1 MFQDYSVSGPF
12 CPVRASLRA
21 HILPPRDA
29 RNLALTVGSWHLCEI
44 LTTYEVWAGHEDI
57 SESKESALILC
68 DVYSAIE
75 WITMPDT
82 PRTEHLATQTP
93 PPPSAGRAVSGVP
106 GGTSLAEPFPFSLS
120 VGQIYNGPLDVLL
133 ALIRKQDID
142 IYDIPIA
149 KITSQFLAYVDQ
161 LQANEVDTAAE
172 FVYVAAQLIHIK
184 SKVLLPRPVGDQS
197 EGQPEDPRSDLVNRL
212 LEHERFKQAAQMLQE
227 KQQLEEATWSNPGM
241 RGFFD
246 DDEPVEESVPE
257 STSEGSFDLVA
268 IFRQV
273 AERAASRPTL
283 DVDADSVTVSQMV
296 DYLHRRLLIEDNP
309 VMFTAILGD
318 TPSHRIVTA
327 AFLALLEMVRVG
339 AILLRQER
347 IDGDIRIK
355 KTADFEQVMSQS
367 IAIDELWT

>member
-1 MFQDYSVSGPF
+1 
-12 CPVRASLRA
+12 
-21 HILPPRDA
+21 
-29 RNLALTVGSWHLCEI
+29 
-44 LTTYEVWAGHEDI
+44 
-57 SESKESALILC
+57 
-68 DVYSAIE
+68 
-75 WITMPDT
+75 MPDT
-82 PRTEHLATQTP
+82 SHIEHLATQTP
-93 PPPSAGRAVSGVP
+93 PPPSAGRAGSGVP
-106 GGTSLAEPFPFSLS
+106 CGTGVAEPFPFSLS

-149 KITSQFLAYVDQ
+149 KITAQFLAYVDQ

-184 SKVLLPRPVGDQS
+184 SKVLLPRPAGDQS
-197 EGQPEDPRSDLVNRL
+197 KGQPEDPRSDLVNRL

-227 KQQLEEATWSNPGM
+227 KQQLEDATWSNPGM

-355 KTADFEQVMSQS
+355 KTADFEPIMSQS

>member
-1 MFQDYSVSGPF
+1 
-12 CPVRASLRA
+12 
-21 HILPPRDA
+21 
-29 RNLALTVGSWHLCEI
+29 
-44 LTTYEVWAGHEDI
+44 
-57 SESKESALILC
+57 
-68 DVYSAIE
+68 
-75 WITMPDT
+75 MPDT
-82 PRTEHLATQTP
+82 PHTEHLATQTP
-93 PPPSAGRAVSGVP
+93 SPPSAGRSTPGVSGSRSQDDP
-106 GGTSLAEPFPFSLS
+106 SPFSLS
-120 VGQIYNGPLDVLL
+120 VGQIYDGPLDVLL

-149 KITSQFLAYVDQ
+149 KITAQFLVYVAQ
-161 LQANEVDTAAE
+161 LQANEVDMAAE

-184 SKVLLPRPVGDQS
+184 SKVLLPRPAGDQP
-197 EGQPEDPRSDLVNRL
+197 EGQPEDPRRDLVNRL

-246 DDEPVEESVPE
+246 DDEPEEESLPE

-268 IFRQV
+268 VFRQV

-296 DYLHRRLLIEDNP
+296 DYLHRRLLIEDHP
-309 VMFTAILGD
+309 VMFIAILGD
-318 TPSHRIVTA
+318 TPSHRLVIA

-339 AILLRQER
+339 AVLLRQER

-367 IAIDELWT
+367 IATDFGAFGE